1 MVAART
7 ASRDELNRG
16 STERTSV
23 AYNTIVGCPVYDGM
37 SKTSVLLAQPTT
49 GNEVQV
55 INAINACFARV
66 RLDKGGQVRVGYPDR
81 RCFGEHGN
89 KRGNRK

>member
-1 MVAART
+1 MT
-7 ASRDELNRG
+7 
-16 STERTSV
+16 
-23 AYNTIVGCPVYDGM
+23 
-37 SKTSVLLAQPTT
+37 KTSVLLAQPTT

-55 INAINACFARV
+55 IDAINACFARV
-66 RLDKGGQVRVGYPDR
+66 RLDEGGQVRVGYPDR